1 MVCQRLLLVLALPL
15 LLSSDAALA
24 GDQFFEQQVAPLLER
39 RCLSCHNS
47 VDRRGD
53 FSLQS
58 AETLLQSGHVVPGQ
72 PEDSQLLT
80 VVTAQNGRAPE
91 MPGSGPPLTEAE
103 VQLLRQWIQ
112 QGAVW
117 PADRQLQEPVVSDF
131 NWWSFQPLARPHVPQ
146 FSDAAA
152 TAWIRNPVDAFV
164 LHRLRLAGLEPAPPA
179 SRRTLIRRLSFDLLG
194 LPPHPAEVEA
204 FVSDPDPQAWEKL
217 VDRYL
222 AAPQYGE
229 HWARHWLDVVRYADT
244 CGYDKDKLRPNAW
257 PYRDYVISSLNADKP
272 WDRFVQEQIAG
283 DVLFPGTPDGI
294 LGLGFIAAGP
304 WDFIGHVEVPESKID
319 GKVARNIDR
328 DDMVVGTMNAF
339 CSLTVQCA
347 RCHNHKFDPF
357 TQQHYYGLQA
367 VFAAVDRAERP
378 WDTDPQVEQQRTQLQ
393 MARTKAQQDRDQLQ
407 TEIRSAGGSRLV
419 ELEQRVA
426 ELKPKAMVAPKKPE
440 FGYHSAVEATENA
453 AKWVQVDLGS
463 PRPVRQIVLHPCHDE
478 FAGIGSGFGFPVRF
492 RVEVAQSPPPNTA
505 VNWNTVLDQ
514 TRTDFPNPGLLPVSV
529 AVNQPVQLI
538 RVTATRLVKRSSDYI
553 FALAE
558 LEALLA
564 DGSNAAGGA
573 AVAALDSIEAPVRWG
588 QANLVDGHWPTAA
601 DPAAEQQLAA
611 ASRELTQL
619 MSSVMTTERQQKLDE
634 LTAAITSADSQLA
647 ALPAGRMVYAA
658 ATHFSTQGNFIA
670 TQGKPR
676 EIRVLH
682 RGNETQ
688 PREPAE
694 PGTIPLSAADE
705 FRFQLPPNHT
715 EGERRAALARWI
727 VRAENP
733 LTWRS
738 LVNRVWQYHFG
749 RGLVDSPNDF
759 GRMGQTP
766 THPELLDWLAGRF
779 LQDGQ
784 SLKSMHRLL
793 LLSSTWQQSAEQR
806 EDALTVD
813 AENHLLWRM
822 NRRRL
827 TAEELRDAVLMVSGA
842 LDMKMGGPGFYL
854 FALEKTDHSPHYEY
868 HKFDPADP
876 QSHRRSVY
884 RFIVRSQPDPFM
896 TTLDCADSSQSTPR
910 RHETLTPLQALS
922 LLNNKFNLVMS
933 QRFAERIQ
941 REFAA
946 DQQRIE
952 LAFQL
957 VTGRDPEPEE
967 AADMLQYAAAH
978 GWPALCRL
986 LLNLNEFVFVE

>member
-1 MVCQRLLLVLALPL
+1 MFRLRLLLFLAVPL
-15 LLSSDAALA
+15 LLASDCAAFADDL
-24 GDQFFEQQVAPLLER
+24 FEQQVAPLLER

-47 VDRRGD
+47 VDRRGN

-58 AETLLQSGHVVPGQ
+58 AETLLQSGHVVAGQ
-72 PEDSQLLT
+72 PDDSQLLT
-80 VVTAQNGRAPE
+80 VVTSQNGKPPE
-91 MPGSGPPLTEAE
+91 MPGSGPPLTDAE
-103 VQLLRQWIQ
+103 VLLLRRWIQ
-112 QGAVW
+112 QGAAW
-117 PADRQLQEPVVSDF
+117 PAARQLQEPVVSDF
-131 NWWSFQPLARPHVPQ
+131 GWWSFQPLNKPPVPA
-146 FSDAAA
+146 FSDTTA
-152 TAWIRNPVDAFV
+152 TAWIRNPVDAFI
-164 LHRLRLAGLEPAPPA
+164 LQSLRQAGLQPSPAA

-194 LPPHPAEVEA
+194 LPPQPAEIEA
-204 FVSDPDPQAWEKL
+204 FVNDPDPQAWEKL

-222 AAPQYGE
+222 ASPQYGE

-283 DVLFPGTPDGI
+283 DVLFPGTADGI

-304 WDFIGHVEVPESKID
+304 WDFIGHVEVPEAKID

-328 DDMVVGTMNAF
+328 DDMVTGTLNAF

-378 WDTDPQVEQQRTQLQ
+378 WGTDPQTEQQRAQLQ
-393 MARTKAQQDRDQLQ
+393 TDRKQAQQDRDQLQ
-407 TEIRSAGGSRLV
+407 AEIRKLGGQQLTD
-419 ELEQRVA
+419 LEQQVA
-426 ELKPKAMVAPKKPE
+426 QLKPKAQVAPKQPE
-440 FGYHSAVEATENA
+440 FGYHSAITDTDTA
-453 AKWVQVDLGS
+453 AKWVQVDLGTATS
-463 PRPVRQIVLHPCHDE
+463 LQQIVLHPCHDE

-492 RVEVAQSPPPNTA
+492 RIEVSQQPPQDAA
-505 VNWNTVLDQ
+505 VVWNTVLDQ
-514 TRTDFPNPGLLPVSV
+514 TASDFPNPGLLPVT
-529 AVNQPVQLI
+529 AVTDQPVRLI
-538 RVTATRLVKRSSDYI
+538 RVTATRLAKRSSDYI

-558 LEALLA
+558 LEALRT
-564 DGSNAAGGA
+564 DGSNAATGA
-573 AVAALDSIEAPVRWG
+573 VVSALDSIEAPVRWG
-588 QANLVDGHWPTAA
+588 KNNLVDGHWPNAA
-601 DPAAEQQLAA
+601 DPAAELQLAH
-611 ASRELTQL
+611 ASKELTRL
-619 MSSVMTTERQQKLDE
+619 MSSLLTAERQQKLDE
-634 LTAAITSADSQLA
+634 LTTAINSADSQLA

-658 ATHFSTQGNFIA
+658 ATHFNTQGNFIA

-676 EIRVLH
+676 EIRLLH

-688 PREPAE
+688 PRELVV
-694 PGTIPLSAADE
+694 PGTVPLSAHDE
-705 FRFQLPPNHT
+705 FRFQLPEGHT
-715 EGERRAALARWI
+715 EGDRRAALARWI
-727 VRAENP
+727 TRPEHP

-738 LVNRVWQYHFG
+738 IVNRVWQYHFG

-766 THPELLDWLAGRF
+766 THPELLDWLAGQF
-779 LQDGQ
+779 LQERQ
-784 SLKSMHRLL
+784 SLKSLHRML
-793 LLSSTWQQSAEQR
+793 LLSNAWQQSAEQR
-806 EDALTVD
+806 DDALTVD

-842 LDMKMGGPGFYL
+842 LDTKMGGPGFYL

-933 QRFAERIQ
+933 QRFADRIRQESATDEQ
-941 REFAA
+941 RVL
-946 DQQRIE
+946 

-957 VTGRDPEPEE
+957 VTGRHAEPAETAE
-967 AADMLQYAAAH
+967 MLQYAAAH

>member
-1 MVCQRLLLVLALPL
+1 MFRSRLLLFLAVPL
-15 LLSSDAALA
+15 LLSSGSAASADDL
-24 GDQFFEQQVAPLLER
+24 FEQQVAPLLER

-58 AETLLQSGHVVPGQ
+58 ADTLLQSGHIAAGQ
-72 PEDSQLLT
+72 PDDSQLLT
-80 VVTAQNGRAPE
+80 VVTSQNGKTPE
-91 MPGSGPPLTEAE
+91 MPGSGPPLTDTE
-103 VQLLRQWIQ
+103 VQLLRRWIQ
-112 QGAVW
+112 EGASW
-117 PADRQLQEPVVSDF
+117 PADRQLREPVVSDF
-131 NWWSFQPLARPHVPQ
+131 GWWSFQPLTRPTVPA
-146 FSDAAA
+146 FSDTAA
-152 TAWIRNPVDAFV
+152 TAWIRNPVDAFI
-164 LHRLRLAGLEPAPPA
+164 LQGLRQAGLQPAPVA

-194 LPPHPAEVEA
+194 LPPQPAETEA
-204 FVSDPDPQAWEKL
+204 FVNDPDPQAWEKL

-222 AAPQYGE
+222 ASPQYGE

-283 DVLFPGTPDGI
+283 DVLFPGTADGI

-304 WDFIGHVEVPESKID
+304 WDFIGHVEVPETKID

-328 DDMVVGTMNAF
+328 DDMVTGTLNAF
-339 CSLTVQCA
+339 CSLTIQCA

-378 WDTDPQVEQQRTQLQ
+378 WDTDPQVEQQRVQLQ
-393 MARTKAQQDRDQLQ
+393 ADRRQAQQDRDQLQ
-407 TEIRSAGGSRLV
+407 AEIRKLGGQQLT
-419 ELEQRVA
+419 ELEQQVA
-426 ELKPKAMVAPKKPE
+426 ELKPKAQVAPKQPE
-440 FGYHSAVEATENA
+440 YGYHSAIADTDTA

-463 PRPVRQIVLHPCHDE
+463 AAQLQQIVLHPCHDE

-492 RVEVAQSPPPNTA
+492 RIDVAQQDPQDAA
-505 VNWNTVLDQ
+505 VAWKTVLDQ
-514 TRTDFPNPGLLPVSV
+514 TQTNFPNPGLLPITA
-529 AVNQPVQLI
+529 AVDQPVRLI

-558 LEALLA
+558 LEALRP
-564 DGSNAAGGA
+564 DGSNAATGA
-573 AVAALDSIEAPVRWG
+573 AVTAADSIEAPVRWG
-588 QANLVDGHWPTAA
+588 KNNLVDGKWPAAA
-601 DPAAEQQLAA
+601 DPAAELLLAK
-611 ASRELTQL
+611 ASQELTRL
-619 MSSVMTTERQQKLDE
+619 MSSLLTSDRQQKLDQ
-634 LTAAITSADSQLA
+634 LTAAINSADSRLA

-676 EIRVLH
+676 EIRLLH

-688 PREPAE
+688 PREPVV
-694 PGTIPLSAADE
+694 PGTVPLAAQDE
-705 FRFQLPPNHT
+705 FRFQLPENHT
-715 EGERRAALARWI
+715 EGDRRAALARWI
-727 VRAENP
+727 TRPEHP

-738 LVNRVWQYHFG
+738 IVNRVWQYHFG
-749 RGLVDSPNDF
+749 KGLVDSPNDF

-766 THPELLDWLAGRF
+766 SHPELLDWLAGQF
-779 LQDGQ
+779 LQERQ
-784 SLKSMHRLL
+784 SLKSLHRLL
-793 LLSSTWQQSAEQR
+793 LLSSAWQQSAEQR
-806 EDALTVD
+806 DDGLKVD

-842 LDMKMGGPGFYL
+842 LDTKMGGPGFYL

-933 QRFAERIQ
+933 QRFADRLQQEAATDEQ
-941 REFAA
+941 RVL
-946 DQQRIE
+946 

-957 VTGRDPEPEE
+957 VTGRHAEPAETAE
-967 AADMLQYAAAH
+967 MLQFAAAH